1 MDIALKYLEERG
13 YSNISTQYYTYINQ
27 WINIW
32 KGKAKWLNV
41 KTVDGTTYPMY
52 SLGMAKRSCED
63 LASILTSEPYEI
75 KATKNDN
82 KLQELIK
89 ETKLLKKL
97 PGAIEIIG
105 YSGTVGTLVRIKN
118 AEIVSDGE
126 TAYLKK
132 GNKTKRQ
139 LINLKANQI
148 IPLTI
153 DDGEFID
160 MAFISES
167 TMVINGQQTNVIYL
181 EIHELQ
187 EKGYQITNKYFRKD
201 DGSEINIEGIEES
214 YNTLSQQPL
223 FSIGKLEKENVYDDT
238 NGLGMAIFGDSI
250 DQLKMLDLTYNN
262 FGMDF
267 KIGQKILIVNK
278 KLTRL
283 VDEEYTDENGEIKT
297 RKRVIYPTDIQKQL
311 FTDMSNGI
319 LANGDEK
326 PYVYEYNPDLRVGDN
341 KSGIQFALDNYSFK
355 IGYGTHYYSF
365 ENGNIT
371 TATEAVLSRQD
382 FVINGRKNR
391 TSIVEYLQGIC
402 KALLLSEKILG
413 DASIDETQDI
423 DIPDVD
429 GFLEDDETTREKM
442 REDVDSNYIS
452 KKRYL
457 MKVYQMSEEEA
468 IKELQDI
475 ENEQNIGNIE
485 TIEEDDTE

>member
-1 MDIALKYLEERG
+1 MNIALKYLEERG
-13 YSNISTQYYTYINQ
+13 YSNISTQYYNYINQ

-41 KTVDGTTYPMY
+41 KTVDGVVYPMY
-52 SLGMAKRSCED
+52 SLGMAKRACED
-63 LASILTSEPYEI
+63 LASVLTSEPYEI
-75 KATKNDN
+75 KATKSDG
-82 KLQELIK
+82 KLQQLLE
-89 ETKLLKKL
+89 ETKLFKKL
-97 PGAIEIIG
+97 PSAIEIMG

-118 AEIVSDGE
+118 AEMIGEGE

-153 DDGEFID
+153 DDGEIVD
-160 MAFISES
+160 VAFVSES
-167 TMVINGQQTNVIYL
+167 TMMINNQQTNVIYL
-181 EIHELQ
+181 EIHERQ
-187 EKGYQITNKYFRKD
+187 DKGYQITNKYFRKD
-201 DGSEINIEGIEES
+201 DGAEINLEGVEES

-223 FSIGKLEKENVYDDT
+223 FSIGKLEKENVYDNT
-238 NGLGMAIFGDSI
+238 NGLGMALYGDSI

-278 KLTRL
+278 KLTRI
-283 VDEEYTDENGEIKT
+283 VDEEYEDENGEIKT
-297 RKRVIYPTDIQKQL
+297 RQRVIYPSDIQKQL
-311 FTDMSNGI
+311 FTDLSGGI
-319 LANGDEK
+319 MANDAEK

-355 IGYGTHYYSF
+355 LGYGTHYYSF
-365 ENGNIT
+365 ENGNVT

-391 TSIVEYLQGIC
+391 ASIVEYLKGVC
-402 KALLLSEKILG
+402 KALLLSEKMLG
-413 DASIDETQDI
+413 DSSIDEMQDI
-423 DIPDVD
+423 DIPEVD
-429 GFLEDDETTREKM
+429 GFLEDDETTREKL
-442 REDVDSNYIS
+442 REDVDSGYIS

-457 MKVYQMSEEEA
+457 MKVYRMTEEEA
-468 IKELQDI
+468 NQELQDI
-475 ENEQNIGNIE
+475 ETEANIGNIE
-485 TIEEDDTE
+485 TTAEDDTE

>member
-1 MDIALKYLEERG
+1 MNIALKYLEEQG
-13 YSNISTQYYTYINQ
+13 YSNISTQYYNYINQ

-41 KTVDGTTYPMY
+41 KTVDGVVYPMY
-52 SLGMAKRSCED
+52 SLGMAKRACED
-63 LASILTSEPYEI
+63 LASVLTSEPYEI

-118 AEIVSDGE
+118 AEIVIDGE

-201 DGSEINIEGIEES
+201 DGTEINIEGIEES

-278 KLTRL
+278 KLTRI
-283 VDEEYTDENGEIKT
+283 VEEEYEDENGEIKT
-297 RKRVIYPTDIQKQL
+297 RQRVIYPSDIQKQL
-311 FTDMSNGI
+311 FTDLSGGI
-319 LANGDEK
+319 MANDAEK

-355 IGYGTHYYSF
+355 LGYGTHYYSF

-391 TSIVEYLQGIC
+391 ASIVEYLKGVC
-402 KALLLSEKILG
+402 KALLLSEKMLG
-413 DASIDETQDI
+413 DSSIDETQDI
-423 DIPDVD
+423 DIPEVD
-429 GFLEDDETTREKM
+429 GFLEDDETTREKL
-442 REDVDSNYIS
+442 REDVDSGYIS

-457 MKVYQMSEEEA
+457 MKVYRMTEEEA
-468 IKELQDI
+468 NQELQDI
-475 ENEQNIGNIE
+475 ETEANIGNIK
-485 TIEEDDTE
+485 TTAEDDTE

>member
-1 MDIALKYLEERG
+1 MNIALKYLEEQG
-13 YSNISTQYYTYINQ
+13 YSNISTQYYNYINQ

-52 SLGMAKRSCED
+52 SLGMGKRACED
-63 LASILTSEPYEI
+63 LASVLTSEPYEI
-75 KATKNDN
+75 KASKSDS
-82 KLQELIK
+82 KLQALIE

-118 AEIVSDGE
+118 AEIVGNNED
-126 TAYLKK
+126 AFLKK
-132 GNKTKRQ
+132 GKKTKRI

-148 IPLTI
+148 IPLRI
-153 DDGEFID
+153 EDGEIID
-160 MAFISES
+160 VAFISES
-167 TMVINGQQTNVIYL
+167 TMMINNQQTNVIYL
-181 EIHELQ
+181 EIHEL
-187 EKGYQITNKYFRKD
+187 EDKGYQITNKYFRKD
-201 DGSEINIEGIEES
+201 DGTEINLEGIEES

-223 FSIGKLEKENVYDDT
+223 FSIGKLEKENIYDNT
-238 NGLGMAIFGDSI
+238 NGLGMALYGDSI

-278 KLTRL
+278 KLTRI
-283 VDEEYTDENGEIKT
+283 VDEEYEDENGEIKT
-297 RKRVIYPTDIQKQL
+297 RQRVVYPSDIQKQL
-311 FTDMSNGI
+311 FTDLSGGI
-319 LANGDEK
+319 MANDNEK

-341 KSGIQFALDNYSFK
+341 KEGIQFALDNYSFK
-355 IGYGTHYYSF
+355 LGYGTHYYSF

-391 TSIVEYLQGIC
+391 ESIAEYLKGVC
-402 KALLLSEKILG
+402 KALLLSEKMLG
-413 DASIDETQDI
+413 DSSIDETQDI
-423 DIPDVD
+423 DIPEVD

-442 REDVDSNYIS
+442 REDVDSGYIS

-457 MKVYQMSEEEA
+457 MKVYRMTEEEA
-468 IKELQDI
+468 NQELQDI
-475 ENEQNIGNIE
+475 EDESNIGEIK
-485 TIEEDDTE
+485 TTLDDDTE

>member
-32 KGKAKWLNV
+32 KEKAKWLNV
-41 KTVDGTTYPMY
+41 KTVDDTTYPMY

-82 KLQELIK
+82 KLQELIT

-181 EIHELQ
+181 EIHELK

-201 DGSEINIEGIEES
+201 DGTEINIEGI
-214 YNTLSQQPL
+214 
-223 FSIGKLEKENVYDDT
+223 
-238 NGLGMAIFGDSI
+238 
-250 DQLKMLDLTYNN
+250 
-262 FGMDF
+262 
-267 KIGQKILIVNK
+267 
-278 KLTRL
+278 
-283 VDEEYTDENGEIKT
+283 
-297 RKRVIYPTDIQKQL
+297 
-311 FTDMSNGI
+311 
-319 LANGDEK
+319 
-326 PYVYEYNPDLRVGDN
+326 
-341 KSGIQFALDNYSFK
+341 
-355 IGYGTHYYSF
+355 
-365 ENGNIT
+365 
-371 TATEAVLSRQD
+371 
-382 FVINGRKNR
+382 
-391 TSIVEYLQGIC
+391 
-402 KALLLSEKILG
+402 
-413 DASIDETQDI
+413 
-423 DIPDVD
+423 
-429 GFLEDDETTREKM
+429 
-442 REDVDSNYIS
+442 
-452 KKRYL
+452 
-457 MKVYQMSEEEA
+457 
-468 IKELQDI
+468 
-475 ENEQNIGNIE
+475 
-485 TIEEDDTE
+485 